1 MAMKIGTQKFK
12 ERVSDGLDNEFMRG
26 AVSSAQER
34 LRARRLEAAK
44 ELGNWEEW
52 RSLAEEIRQHVL
64 ENLDYYLEQLAENV
78 AKKGGHV
85 FFAQTAEEATG
96 YIRDVVKKKN
106 GKKIVKS
113 KSMVTEEINMN
124 EALESDGCE
133 VVETD
138 LGEYILQI
146 DDHDPPS
153 HIVAPALHKNKEQ
166 IRDVFKE
173 RIGYRNTEKPEELVM
188 HARAVLRKKFLEA
201 DIGITGCNFAIADTG
216 SVSLV
221 TNEGNGRL
229 VTTIP
234 KTQITVMGM
243 ERIVPSFDEF
253 EVLVG
258 MLTRSAV
265 GQRLTS
271 YITALTGPRLS
282 GEVDGPEEFHLVIV
296 DNGRSNILG
305 TEFQSVLQ
313 CIRCAACINVCPV
326 YRHVGGHS
334 YGSIYSGPIGAVLS
348 PLLGGYND
356 YKELPY
362 ASSLCAA
369 CSEACP
375 VKIPLHELLL
385 KHRQRIVE
393 KEGRA
398 PISEKLAMKAFG
410 LGTSAPSLYKMG
422 SKWAPA
428 AMKPF
433 KEDGKITKGPGPL
446 KQWTQIRDFPVPN
459 KSRFRDWFEDRR
471 KEKGE
476 DR

>member
-1 MAMKIGTQKFK
+1 MKIGTDAFK
-12 ERVSDGLDNEFMRG
+12 ERVSQGIDNEFMRG
-26 AVSSAQER
+26 AVSGAQER
-34 LRARRLEAAK
+34 LRTRRLEAAE

-52 RSLAEEIRQHVL
+52 RSLSEEIRQHVL
-64 ENLDYYLEQLAENV
+64 ENLDFYLGQLAENV
-78 AKKGGHV
+78 AKRGGHV
-85 FFAQTAEEATG
+85 YFAESAEEASS
-96 YIRDVVKKKN
+96 YIRDVIQKKN

-113 KSMVTEEINMN
+113 KSMVTEEINLN
-124 EALESDGCE
+124 EVLEKEGCE

-173 RIGYRNTEKPEELVM
+173 RLDYQHTEKPEELVM
-188 HARAVLRKKFLEA
+188 HARAILRKKFLEA

-229 VTTIP
+229 VSTLP

-243 ERIVPSFDEF
+243 ERIVPSFSEF
-253 EVLVG
+253 EVLVS

-271 YITALTGPRLS
+271 YITALTGPKLE

-334 YGSIYSGPIGAVLS
+334 YGSIYS
-348 PLLGGYND
+348 Y
-356 YKELPY
+356 
-362 ASSLCAA
+362 
-369 CSEACP
+369 
-375 VKIPLHELLL
+375 
-385 KHRQRIVE
+385 
-393 KEGRA
+393 
-398 PISEKLAMKAFG
+398 
-410 LGTSAPSLYKMG
+410 
-422 SKWAPA
+422 
-428 AMKPF
+428 
-433 KEDGKITKGPGPL
+433 
-446 KQWTQIRDFPVPN
+446 
-459 KSRFRDWFEDRR
+459 
-471 KEKGE
+471 
-476 DR
+476 